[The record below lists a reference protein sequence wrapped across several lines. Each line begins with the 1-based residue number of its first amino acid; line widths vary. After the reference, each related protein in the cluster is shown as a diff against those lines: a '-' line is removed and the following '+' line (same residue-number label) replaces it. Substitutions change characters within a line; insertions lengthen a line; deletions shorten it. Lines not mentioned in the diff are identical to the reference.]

1 MTRITTSTGLISG
14 IPIEDT
20 VNKLM
25 EVAARP
31 RTQLESRNKTL
42 TSERSGIDQL
52 ASLTLSLQ
60 FSLTRVKSTSTYE
73 SYAAKSGN
81 EDTLTAKVKPGGK
94 PQSGTYKFTPLQT
107 ATAHQMVSASL
118 GDITESLG
126 AGKLKIGIG
135 GHVNK
140 GIALSEL
147 NAGSGVRAGK
157 IKIADKSG
165 ATATI
170 DLRAARS
177 VDDVLNAISSN
188 TDIQVKAT
196 AVGDSFVLTDTSG
209 GTGSLS
215 VTEVGSGRT
224 AADLGIAAT
233 TSNATINGA
242 DVLRISGTTKLS
254 SLRDGLGVE
263 LNDSTSVPEDI
274 AIQLSNGE
282 PELRINLSGAKTVG
296 DVIAKLNAVAPNKLQ
311 ARIASD
317 GRRIEVEDLTGG
329 INAFKISNYGASK
342 AAEQLGLVGT
352 NSGAGVISG
361 DRLQSGLADSLISN
375 LNGGRG
381 ATLGVISIADRA
393 GNTPVN
399 VDLRTAE
406 TLNEV
411 VKLINDSPSTVTAE
425 INAARNGL
433 TITDNT
439 TGTAQFAIADVSGN
453 AAAKLGFASSSRE
466 GVINSGSLNRQ
477 IVSESTKLETL
488 AGGTGVTL
496 GDIRFT
502 DSAGRTGVIDLNT
515 VGSEAKTIG
524 DVIDRIN
531 ALNIAVEARLNDAG
545 DGLVVIDTAG
555 GAAKLS
561 VSAVSGTV
569 ASALGIEG
577 QSSKRDAQNRQ
588 ILSGS
593 TSGEIDLTNL
603 TTEPEDIALSS
614 LNGGAGVNLSVFRVT
629 ASNKKSFFVEL
640 NKPGEEAFTVGD
652 VVERI
657 NNAATA
663 AGVSVTAKINSG
675 GTGIQ
680 IIDSTGGSDKL
691 KVEDLGGGRAARDLK
706 LLGEGAA
713 LSKGKQQIDGVG
725 LFAAAKSNQSSLE
738 NLASRVNE
746 LNIGVIAS
754 VVDYGEGDLRLVIA
768 SEKTGSDNELLI
780 DSSFAAFGFTDVNRP
795 QDAALQIG
803 AANAGGAVV
812 TSASNDFADVIDGLE
827 LSVEEGSGET
837 VSVTV
842 STDTSTVSKSVDDLV
857 KSFNSVRDFITKT
870 TDFDAESNTTGI
882 LFGRSE
888 PLRVESELARIVTGT
903 FSGVGKYRS
912 LQEIGVSLG
921 ADGKLAVDKAKLDA
935 ALTEFPDEVQKLL
948 ADPDRGVAKRLED
961 ATKKLASDGDSLL
974 TSRSKAIGNTIDNNN
989 ARLDQWDARLERQRE
1004 RLLLQYYALENTLAK
1019 FQDSLSALDSIQSF
1033 SFANSSSNT

>member
-1 MTRITTSTGLISG
+1 VTRITTSTGLVSG

-42 TSERSGIDQL
+42 SSEQSGIDQL

-60 FSLTRVKSTSTYE
+60 FSLTRIKSTSTYE
-73 SYAAKSGN
+73 SVAAKSGN
-81 EDTLTAKVKPGGK
+81 EDYLTAKVKAGGK
-94 PQSGTYKFTPLQT
+94 PQAGSYKVTPLQT
-107 ATAHQMVSASL
+107 ATAHQVVSASL
-118 GDITESLG
+118 GDISEGLG
-126 AGKLKIGIG
+126 SGKLKIGIG

-140 GIALSEL
+140 GIALAEL
-147 NAGSGVRAGK
+147 NAGTGVRAGK
-157 IKIADKSG
+157 IKITDQAG

-177 VDDVLNAISSN
+177 VDDVLTAISSN
-188 TDIQVKAT
+188 TDIQVTAT

-209 GTGSLS
+209 GTGSLA
-215 VTEVGSGRT
+215 VTEVGAGRT
-224 AADLGIAAT
+224 AADLGIAGSTNAAT
-233 TSNATINGA
+233 LTGA
-242 DVLRISGTTKLS
+242 DVLRISNNTKLS

-274 AIQLSNGE
+274 VIQLANGD

-296 DVIAKLNAVAPNKLQ
+296 DVIAKINAAAPNKLT

-317 GRRIEVEDLTGG
+317 GRRIEVEDLSGG
-329 INAFKISNYGASK
+329 IGTFSISNFGASK
-342 AAEQLGLVGT
+342 AAEQLGLVGVK
-352 NSGAGVISG
+352 SGAGVLSG

-381 ATLGVISIADRA
+381 AALGVISIADRA
-393 GNTPVN
+393 GNAAVN
-399 VDLRTAE
+399 VNLTSAE
-406 TLNEV
+406 TLSEV

-425 INAARNGL
+425 INTARNGL
-433 TITDNT
+433 IITDNT
-439 TGTAQFAIADVSGN
+439 TGTNQFTIADVSGN
-453 AAAKLGFASSSRE
+453 AAAKLGFAKSTRD
-466 GVINSGSLNRQ
+466 GAINTGGLNRQ
-477 IVSESTKLETL
+477 IVSEATQLSTLV
-488 AGGTGVTL
+488 GGTGVTL
-496 GDIRFT
+496 GDIRLT
-502 DSAGRTGVIDLNT
+502 DSAGRTGVIDLNSS
-515 VGSEAKTIG
+515 GSEAKTIG

-531 ALNIAVEARLNDAG
+531 ALNIAVEARINDAG

-555 GAAKLS
+555 GASKLS
-561 VSAVSGTV
+561 VSAVSGSV

-577 QSSKRDAQNRQ
+577 QSSKRDNVNRQ

-593 TSGEIDLTNL
+593 TSGEVDLSNL
-603 TTEPEDIALSS
+603 TTKPADIQLAS
-614 LNGGAGVNLSVFRVT
+614 LNGGEGVNRGVFRVT
-629 ASNKKSFFVEL
+629 ASNKKSFFVDL
-640 NKPGEEAFTVGD
+640 SKPGAEAFTVGD
-652 VVERI
+652 VVDKI
-657 NNAATA
+657 NAQATA
-663 AGVSVTAKINSG
+663 AGVAVKAQVNSG

-680 IIDSTGGSDKL
+680 IIDSASGSEKL
-691 KVEDLGGGRAARDLK
+691 TVEDIGGGRAARDLK
-706 LLGEGAA
+706 LLGEGSA
-713 LSKGKQQIDGVG
+713 LSGKRQQIDGVG
-725 LFAAAKSNQSSLE
+725 LFAAAKTNQSSLD
-738 NLASRVNE
+738 NLAARVND

-754 VVDYGEGDLRLVIA
+754 VVDYGQGDLRLVIA
-768 SEKTGSDNELLI
+768 SEQTGSVNELLI
-780 DSSFAAFGFTDVNRP
+780 DSGQSEFSFSDVNRP

-812 TSASNDFADVIDGLE
+812 TSATNDFGDVVDGLE

-842 STDTSTVSKSVDDLV
+842 STDTTTISKSVDDLV

-888 PLRVESELARIVTGT
+888 PLRVETELSRIVTGT

-912 LQEIGVSLG
+912 LQDIGVSLG
-921 ADGKLAVDKAKLDA
+921 ADGKLAVDTSKLTA

-961 ATKKLASDGDSLL
+961 ATKKIAGDGDSLL
-974 TSRSKAIGNTIDNNN
+974 TTRSKAIGNTIDANN
-989 ARLDQWDARLERQRE
+989 ARLDQWDSRLERQRE

-1019 FQDSLSALDSIQSF
+1019 FQDSLSALDSIQSI
-1033 SFANSSSNT
+1033 SLNSN